1 MAKKGKKVET
11 IKEEFENIFDDE
23 EKVETKKE
31 ENKDWKWL
39 IHCKANC
46 NYWNIKKGEIYDLSK
61 KFYEANKNRFDLI

>member
-1 MAKKGKKVET
+1 MAKKEKKVET
-11 IKEEFENIFDDE
+11 IKEEVVETPEE

-46 NYWNIKKGEIYDLSK
+46 NYWSIKKWMVYDLSK